1 MSSHRQPD
9 YSRALLIILIL
20 VAGIAMLGLG
30 FLLYQAMTQNPK
42 EPEVSSSVLVYSQ
55 ESETSSSLSVAST
68 DSQSVASSQN
78 ESLSNNKN
86 QAVQAAFTSLYESKE
101 IKYAYYF
108 QEMPPTSQGTALV
121 SQSGPIKSA
130 SIIKLFIIQVLLEEI
145 KAGSLSWQETITM
158 MAEDQVGG
166 TGNLQAAEPG
176 TSYSLEDLALEM
188 LIHSD
193 NTATNLIIERLGG
206 LSAVQAKIQSLG
218 YQDTRLQRL
227 MMDQVAIAEGRENFT
242 SAREVGQLL
251 AKLYQHKLVGQ
262 AQDQIFLDY
271 LAQQTDRQGVVA
283 TLPQGVISYNKTG
296 TNSAQ
301 GLQHDAAI
309 VKVSNQSAYVLVVLQ
324 EGPGDGDLL
333 KPLKEIGQQVYE
345 LMKD

>member
-1 MSSHRQPD
+1 MPSHRQPD
-9 YSRALLIILIL
+9 YSRAVLIILIL

-30 FLLYQAMTQNPK
+30 FLLYQALTQNPK
-42 EPEVSSSVLVYSQ
+42 EPEVSSTVLVSSQ
-55 ESETSSSLSVAST
+55 ESESASSLSVAST

-78 ESLSNNKN
+78 ESLSNKN
-86 QAVQAAFTSLYESKE
+86 QAVQAAFTSLYGPKS
-101 IKYAYYF
+101 IQLAYYF
-108 QEMPPTSQGTALV
+108 QEVTPNSQGAALV

-130 SIIKLFIIQVLLEEI
+130 SIIKLFIMQVLLEEI
-145 KAGSLSWQETITM
+145 KAGHLSWQEMISM

-176 TSYSLEDLALEM
+176 TSYSVEELALEM

-206 LSAVQAKIQSLG
+206 LSAVQAKIQSFG

-251 AKLYQHKLVGQ
+251 AKLYQHKLVGKE
-262 AQDQIFLDY
+262 QDQIFLDY

-333 KPLKEIGQQVYE
+333 KPLQEIGQQVYE